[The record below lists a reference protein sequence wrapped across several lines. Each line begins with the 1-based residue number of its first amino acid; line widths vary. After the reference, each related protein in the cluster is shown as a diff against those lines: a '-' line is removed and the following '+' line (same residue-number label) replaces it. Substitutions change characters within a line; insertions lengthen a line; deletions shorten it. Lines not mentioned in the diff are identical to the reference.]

1 MWSPAEV
8 KTLISNASPQ
18 GEPLAEHSLETTVES
33 LAVNAIQRGMTPR
46 EFVLSVRNWALS
58 EIDRDADSI
67 RMKLCILR
75 AAEASVM
82 RRYKLSQ
89 LSY

>member
-1 MWSPAEV
+1 
-8 KTLISNASPQ
+8 
-18 GEPLAEHSLETTVES
+18 
-33 LAVNAIQRGMTPR
+33 
-46 EFVLSVRNWALS
+46 
-58 EIDRDADSI
+58 
-67 RMKLCILR
+67 MKLCILR

>member
-8 KTLISNASPQ
+8 KILISNASPQ
-18 GEPLAEHSLETTVES
+18 GEALAEDALETTVER
-33 LAVNAIQRGMTPR
+33 LAVNAVQRGMTPR